1 MNAKDVKHFEE
12 RLLAERERLM
22 TAFGNLQES
31 IRNAQRDGAGDQ
43 SAYAS
48 HMADQGTDSMEREK
62 QFLFASAEGRELTQ
76 IEEALGRVYRS
87 EYGYCLSCRGPIARP
102 RLEVVPHAELCI
114 TCKEKQER
122 TRGTEF

>member
-1 MNAKDVKHFEE
+1 MNAKDVKHFEG

-22 TAFGNLQES
+22 TAFSALQES

-62 QFLFASAEGRELTQ
+62 QFLFASVEGRELKQ
-76 IEEALGRVYRS
+76 IEDALGRLYRG
-87 EYGYCLSCRGPIARP
+87 EYGYCLNCRGPIARP

-122 TRGTEF
+122 SRSSEF

>member
-1 MNAKDVKHFEE
+1 MNAKDTKHFEE
-12 RLLAERERLM
+12 RLLAERERLLG
-22 TAFGNLQES
+22 ALGSLQES
-31 IRNAQRDGAGDQ
+31 IRNAQREGAGDQ

-62 QFLFASAEGRELTQ
+62 QYLFASVEGRELKQ
-76 IEEALGRVYRS
+76 VEDALGRLHRG
-87 EYGYCLSCRGPIARP
+87 EYGYCLHCRGPIARP

-122 TRGTEF
+122 SRGTEF

>member
-1 MNAKDVKHFEE
+1 MTPKDVKHFEE
-12 RLLAERERLM
+12 RLLAERLRLM

-31 IRNAQRDGAGDQ
+31 IRNSQRDGGDQ
-43 SAYAS
+43 SAHAS

-62 QFLFASAEGRELTQ
+62 KFLFASAEGRELTQ
-76 IEEALGRVYRS
+76 IEEALGRLYRS

-122 TRGTEF
+122 TRSTEF